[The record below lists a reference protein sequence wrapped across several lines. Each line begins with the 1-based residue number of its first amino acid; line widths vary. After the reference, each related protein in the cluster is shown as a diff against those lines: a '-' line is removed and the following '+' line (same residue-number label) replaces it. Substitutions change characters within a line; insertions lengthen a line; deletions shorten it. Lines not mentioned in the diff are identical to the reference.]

1 MPTRLELQH
10 LAGAWSVADLDPELM
25 IATPDGA
32 CGSGRVAQFAER
44 RMTRI
49 TSLIGEK
56 RYQLRR
62 RGAVRKRSGEMVCG
76 YWAQEVPEFVPMSS
90 TALMAPPLIGL
101 KEPLRWCRFRVSD
114 VVAYLGVFHPPW
126 QGVSDGPWRSPRQVW
141 SSGRW
146 SGRGGGALRAPS
158 GPSAPLRA
166 SAGHRGRALGG
177 VRWSGSGH
185 RSPHAVEPCSLG
197 PR

>member
-1 MPTRLELQH
+1 MAKGKQKNVP
-10 LAGAWSVADLDPELM
+10 
-25 IATPDGA
+25 
-32 CGSGRVAQFAER
+32 
-44 RMTRI
+44 
-49 TSLIGEK
+49 
-56 RYQLRR
+56 
-62 RGAVRKRSGEMVCG
+62 KRS
-76 YWAQEVPEFVPMSS
+76 APKKKVPAKKLPKRGWSWKAGNWNVSTTTLKQTDPQPVTCCYRRIGVPVSS